1 MPSRANEAF
10 DEKMKPITQCP
21 ACSQESQRDESLQY
35 HSSFEQVP
43 RASTDSFLYA
53 FF

>member
-21 ACSQESQRDESLQY
+21 ACSQESQRDESSEY
-35 HSSFEQVP
+35 HSLFEQVP
-43 RASTDSFLYA
+43 RASMIA
-53 FF
+53 F